1 MERMVSCRGRRARR
15 RETCPADSFSLP
27 FRAMRPTPLRA
38 LFIPTT
44 PRIDAT
50 SSKPHIYYYPIH
62 LSSPS
67 CYTLPS
73 STSHPPFLISLPYSE
88 FPYIRRFLLPT
99 FLFGNVEMRKHCAH
113 DSDLVGID
121 VHVLLSVRSEEDQAR
136 LGRHPASFADS
147 KPTSGLRAASGR
159 KEKAEIRAWEGEWS
173 GLACYFVVVFA

>member
-1 MERMVSCRGRRARR
+1 
-15 RETCPADSFSLP
+15 
-27 FRAMRPTPLRA
+27 MRPTPLRA
-38 LFIPTT
+38 LLIIPTT

-62 LSSPS
+62 LPSSS

-73 STSHPPFLISLPYSE
+73 SISHPPFLRSLPYSTYDAS
-88 FPYIRRFLLPT
+88 FYPT

-113 DSDLVGID
+113 NSDLAGID